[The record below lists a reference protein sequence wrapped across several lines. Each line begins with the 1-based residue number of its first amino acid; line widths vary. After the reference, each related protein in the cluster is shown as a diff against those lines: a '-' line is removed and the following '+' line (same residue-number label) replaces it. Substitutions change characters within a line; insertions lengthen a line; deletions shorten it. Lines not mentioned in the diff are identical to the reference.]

1 MIRRLVLSALFLAAI
16 VASPFV
22 APARAD
28 NPPGH
33 DQQIL
38 IDKAARVVAPMRRD
52 PNFTYSGS
60 LLARAKAVLIVP
72 ELSKGGLIVGGQGGG
87 AVLVVRKPDGSWSD
101 PAFYSIGGGTL
112 GLQAGFQQSQTVF
125 FIMTDRARDQWIN
138 NQVKFGGQDGEGVFE
153 VGQENKSSLTAEYRR
168 RGGLVARHRR
178 LWRHQRRRHLDLL
191 RRRRHREILRPAVDG
206 RPGLQRRLAYARR
219 RPAEE
224 SARGRE
230 VIRVA
235 QAKAELGLRR
245 RAKLI

>member
-1 MIRRLVLSALFLAAI
+1 MTRRWILPVLFLAAI

-38 IDKAARVVAPMRRD
+38 VNKAARVVAPMRSD

-87 AVLVVRKPDGSWSD
+87 AVLVVRKPDGNWSD

-112 GLQAGFQQSQTVF
+112 GLQAGFQTSQTVF

-138 NQVKFGGQDGEGVFE
+138 NQVKFGGQDGEGVFV
-153 VGQENKSSLTAEYRR
+153 VGQENKSSLTQNTADVVAWSHASGAY
-168 RGGLVARHRR
+168 GGINVEGTSISFDDGATAKYYGQPLTADQVFSGAWHTPGADR
-178 LWRHQRRRHLDLL
+178 LRK
-191 RRRRHREILRPAVDG
+191 A
-206 RPGLQRRLAYARR
+206 LA
-219 RPAEE
+219 
-224 SARGRE
+224 GG
-230 VIRVA
+230 
-235 QAKAELGLRR
+235 K
-245 RAKLI
+245 